1 MLYGHTEIMPPK
13 FICDSYGGAYGE
25 APSGQPASLSALLIM
40 TNWFILTHQASDCR
54 INYII
59 YNYGFTN
66 LYSDCILPPPQ
77 NCAYSYGT
85 WITNSMAWFVTL
97 PCGSVCSIKKMIHTK
112 ECLHTSIVHTDIRS
126 TEVTSPGVKLA
137 YYYIRRPYL
146 KIRPLI
152 F

>member
-112 ECLHTSIVHTDIRS
+112 ECLHIFQHCSYRHAIYRGDLSGRGARLFLCPS
-126 TEVTSPGVKLA
+126 A
-137 YYYIRRPYL
+137 
-146 KIRPLI
+146 KINQEI
-152 F
+152 N